1 MDKYEYGNDFVN
13 LVLESLENSKEYHNE
28 AHKQSAIG
36 TFKLLVDK
44 FEIKN
49 YMDGHEITRSEYDY
63 YYKAMTKKHRK
74 HVHNFIQK
82 EFKNKEK

>member
-36 TFKLLVDK
+36 TFNLLVDE

-49 YMDGHEITRSEYDY
+49 YMDNHEITRNEYNY
-63 YYKAMTKKHRK
+63 YFKAMTKKHRK